1 MVESIGAIIADVM
14 RVAHRHWC
22 PSRSVTSIKP
32 SRLMLS
38 SFPIDD
44 DQQLSHADRF
54 GIVREPV
61 GHRAPAPRGNEIPPV
76 HPLDDA
82 YRGVRADPLPD
93 FDEGLGS
100 RFRTAVES

>member
-38 SFPIDD
+38 RFRIDD

-54 GIVREPV
+54 GIVREHA
-61 GHRAPAPRGNEIPPV
+61 GDRALAAGGNGI
-76 HPLDDA
+76 HQFHHLDDA
-82 YRGVRADPLPD
+82 YRGVRADPPAY
-93 FDEGLGS
+93 FDAGLGP
-100 RFRTAVES
+100 RFRT